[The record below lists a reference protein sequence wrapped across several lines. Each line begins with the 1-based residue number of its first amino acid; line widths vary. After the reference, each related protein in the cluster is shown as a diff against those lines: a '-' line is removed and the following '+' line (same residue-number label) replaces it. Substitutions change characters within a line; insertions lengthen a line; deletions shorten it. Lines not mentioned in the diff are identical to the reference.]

1 MSIKGIEAQMMV
13 ARSVEYMK
21 DSAAIQKKSE
31 LTQDYQTVLARVDEQ
46 RDQMKVAKTLE
57 ADQIKLHPDEG
68 GGNGGGAGDGS
79 GEAGKGNESS
89 PDMLVPPGDNII
101 DITV

>member
-1 MSIKGIEAQMMV
+1 MMV

-46 RDQMKVAKTLE
+46 RDQMKVARTLE
-57 ADQIKLHPDEG
+57 ADQVKLHPDEG
-68 GGNGGGAGDGS
+68 GGNGGGAGEGS
-79 GEAGKGNESS
+79 GEAGKDSESS
-89 PDMLVPPGDNII
+89 PDMFVPPGDNII